1 MARLGGARLGKAGR
15 GGARHGEDRG
25 FYENNSERRKTM
37 EQYNVTLNGLTP
49 LLMHQD
55 NIGFSEKI
63 QQWQRAPENKEYSVS
78 GDDRSPAWVWLGYVY
93 HDGKHFGM
101 PSDNL
106 MTMLREGG
114 AKVLTGKGK
123 ETYKKQTQ
131 AGIMIDQQQ
140 WSLLVGGKEISIA
153 PFNELIGN
161 NTFTDHMEAAEKC
174 GFELLVKRAKIG
186 RAKHIRVRPLFRD
199 WQLVGSLTVIDK
211 EVSGITKEVLDT
223 VMNQAGALC
232 GLGDWRP
239 SSPNSGTFGKFEPVI
254 EKM

>member
-1 MARLGGARLGKAGR
+1 
-15 GGARHGEDRG
+15 
-25 FYENNSERRKTM
+25 M
-37 EQYNVTLNGLTP
+37 EQYKITLKGLTP

-55 NIGFSEKI
+55 NIAFSEKI
-63 QQWQRAPENKEYSVS
+63 QAWQRAPENKEYSVS
-78 GDDRSPAWVWLGYVY
+78 GDDRSPAWVWLGYLY
-93 HDGKHFGM
+93 HDGKKVGM

-123 ETYKKQTQ
+123 ESYKKQTQ

-140 WSLLVGGKEISIA
+140 WTLYTSGAEVPIK

-161 NTFTDHMEAAEKC
+161 NQFTDHMEMAEKY

-186 RAKHIRVRPLFRD
+186 RAKHIRVRPLFRE
-199 WQLVGSLTVIDK
+199 WILEGSLTVIDH
-211 EVSGITKEVLDT
+211 EISGITEDVLRT
-223 VMNQAGALC
+223 IMNQAGAMC

-239 SSPNSGTFGKFEPVI
+239 SSPNSGTFGKFEPII
-254 EKM
+254 EAL